1 MADVKK
7 VTKRDNFNALL
18 DIEAVKAD
26 EALVA
31 FIEHEIELLDKK
43 NSADKK
49 PTATQVANKGIKETI
64 VASMEAGK
72 KYTVTELLK
81 ALGNEELTNQKV
93 SSLLRQLIGEGA
105 VVKTE
110 DKRKSYFSLA

>member
-1 MADVKK
+1 MATEKK
-7 VTKRDNFNALL
+7 MTKRDYYNALL
-18 DIEAVKAD
+18 ALDSVKAD
-26 EALVA
+26 EGMTA
-31 FIEHEIELLDKK
+31 FITHEIELLDKK
-43 NSADKK
+43 NSAEKK
-49 PTATQVANKGIKETI
+49 PTATQKANVGIKETI

-72 KYTVTELLK
+72 RYTVTELLK

-93 SSLLRQLIGEGA
+93 SSLLRQLVADGS